1 MLPIII
7 STLEDTQE
15 REFMAR
21 LYEEYERLFFS
32 TALKY
37 APTHHDAERNRP
49 GQSCKSNQKSNNAQ
63 TTGAL
68 HIDCLYCFYC

>member
-37 APTHHDAERNRP
+37 APTHHDAEE
-49 GQSCKSNQKSNNAQ
+49 AQ
-63 TTGAL
+63 N
-68 HIDCLYCFYC
+68 F